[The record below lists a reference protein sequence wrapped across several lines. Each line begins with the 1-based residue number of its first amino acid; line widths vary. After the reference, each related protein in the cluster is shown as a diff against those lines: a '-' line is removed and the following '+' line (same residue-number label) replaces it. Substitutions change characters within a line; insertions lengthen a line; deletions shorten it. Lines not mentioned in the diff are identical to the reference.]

1 MSLQTGAPGIE
12 IQCSD
17 ISMIFMGTP
26 DFAVPAL
33 QRLFQDGFDIKAVV
47 TQPDK
52 PQGRHMALAPP
63 PVKTAAAVLGIPVI
77 QPSSLSEPGF
87 ADKLRELAPDLI
99 VTAAY
104 GKILPVTIL
113 EIPRFCINIHASLL
127 PRYRGA
133 APIQW
138 SIFNGDAITGV
149 TVMLMDEGMDTGD
162 ILYTSAVDILPDMN
176 AKELTGKLA
185 LLGANKI
192 TDVIISFLEGR
203 IKAVPQDSSQA
214 TKVKSIS
221 KEDGRIDW
229 SLPASDIHNKIRGC
243 NPWPGAFTTIDGK
256 RMKIAESKVMKEL
269 PVISQDCHKNYQP
282 GIIIRS
288 DDKSRIFVVCGEDYI
303 EIMSLQLEG
312 CKLLPSKQCAHNIAP
327 LSQLH

>member
-1 MSLQTGAPGIE
+1 MSLQMGAPGIE
-12 IQCSD
+12 IKCSD

-33 QRLFQDGFDIKAVV
+33 RRLFQDGFNIKAVV

-52 PQGRHMALAPP
+52 PQGRHMKLVPP
-63 PVKTAAAVLGIPVI
+63 PVKTAAAALGIPVI

-87 ADKLRELAPDLI
+87 ADRLRELAPDLI

-104 GKILPVTIL
+104 GKILRAQIL
-113 EIPRFCINIHASLL
+113 GIPRFCINIHASLL

-149 TVMLMDEGMDTGD
+149 TVMLMDEGIDTGD
-162 ILYTSAVDILPDMN
+162 ILSSASADILPDMN
-176 AKELTGKLA
+176 AKELSDKLA
-185 LLGANKI
+185 LLGSDII
-192 TDVIISFLEGR
+192 TDVIVSFLEGR
-203 IKAVPQDSSQA
+203 IRAVPQDSSQA
-214 TKVKSIS
+214 TKVKPIS

-229 SLPASDIHNKIRGC
+229 SLPASAIHNRIRGC

-256 RMKIAESKVMKEL
+256 RVKIVESKVMKEL
-269 PVISQDCHKNYQP
+269 PVISQDYHKNCPP
-282 GIIIRS
+282 GTIIRS

-303 EIMSLQLEG
+303 EIMTLQMEG
-312 CKLLPSKQCAHNIAP
+312 CKLLPAKQCAHNIAT

>member
-1 MSLQTGAPGIE
+1 MSVFSGIPDAGV
-12 IQCSD
+12 QCSD
-17 ISMIFMGTP
+17 VSVVYMGTP

-33 QRLFQDGFDIKAVV
+33 RKLVADGFIIKAVV

-52 PQGRHMALAPP
+52 PKGRHTELMPP
-63 PVKTAAAVLGIPVI
+63 PAKTAAISLGIPVI

-87 ADKLRELAPDLI
+87 AETLRELAPDLI
-99 VTAAY
+99 ITVAY
-104 GKILPVTIL
+104 GKILPVEIL
-113 EIPRFCINIHASLL
+113 GIPRFCINIHASLL

-162 ILYTSAVDILPDMN
+162 ILYSASADILPDMN
-176 AKELTGKLA
+176 AKELSDKLA
-185 LLGANKI
+185 LLGADII

-203 IKAVPQDSSQA
+203 IKAVPQDSSMA
-214 TKVKSIS
+214 TKVKPIS

-229 SLPASDIHNKIRGC
+229 NLPASVIHNRIRGC
-243 NPWPGAFTTIDGK
+243 FPWPGAFTTIDG
-256 RMKIAESKVMKEL
+256 RRLKINESKVVKEL
-269 PVISQDCHKNYQP
+269 PIPSQDCHTDLQP

-288 DDKSRIFVVCGEDYI
+288 EDKSRLFAVCSEDYI
-303 EIMSLQLEG
+303 EIISLQLEG
-312 CKLLPSKQCAHNIAP
+312 SKCLSSKQCAHNIAP
-327 LSQLH
+327 LSQMQ